1 MIVSGRA
8 KVAAVIGWPVAHSR
22 SPLIH
27 GHWLE
32 TYAIDGAYVPLAVR
46 PEHFAAAFRTLP
58 KLGFVGANITVPHK
72 EAALREA
79 DAVDPIA
86 RRIGAANTAI
96 VEGDR
101 IRVTNTDAPGFLASL
116 ADGAPDWRPAA
127 GAALVIG
134 AGGAAR
140 AVVTA
145 LIDAGVPEVLVS
157 NRTDARAAGLVRD
170 FGRPAQALPWAERTG
185 ALGQIRL
192 LVNASSAGLKGGTAL
207 DLAFD
212 RIEPETIV
220 ADLVYDPLA
229 TPLLQGARAR
239 GCTTIDG
246 LGMLLYQARADF
258 KAWFGVEP
266 AITEALRQRVI
277 ADIERARG

>member
-8 KVAAVIGWPVAHSR
+8 KVAAVVGWPVVHSR

-46 PEHFAAAFRTLP
+46 PEHFTAAFRALP
-58 KLGFVGANITVPHK
+58 KLGLTGANITAPHK
-72 EAALREA
+72 EAALRDA

-101 IRVTNTDAPGFLASL
+101 IRVTNTDASGFLASL
-116 ADGAPDWRPAA
+116 TEGAPAWRPSD
-127 GAALVIG
+127 GSALVIG

-140 AVVTA
+140 AVVAA
-145 LIDAGVPEVLVS
+145 LIDAGAPAVLVA

-170 FGRPAQALPWAERTG
+170 FGRPARALAWNERTG
-185 ALGQIRL
+185 AVGQARL
-192 LVNASSAGLKGGTAL
+192 LVNASSAGLRGGAGL
-207 DLAFD
+207 DLVLD

-220 ADLVYDPLA
+220 VDLVYDPLA
-229 TPLLQGARAR
+229 TPLLQGARTR
-239 GCTTIDG
+239 GCTTVDG
-246 LGMLLYQARADF
+246 LGMLLHQARASF

-266 AITEALRQRVI
+266 AITDLLRQRVI
-277 ADIERARG
+277 ADIERGRG